1 MCGSITYTKN
11 EFIKFHLC
19 TQEGGGGARLF
30 GKKGGRAASCTRSWN
45 NKIPR
50 KKVNNNN
57 ELN

>member
-30 GKKGGRAASCTRSWN
+30 GEKGGRVG
-45 NKIPR
+45 KLYQ
-50 KKVNNNN
+50 
-57 ELN
+57 ELEQ